1 MRETS
6 FRFKIITAG
15 DGGVGKTTLLRRYI
29 DGSFSFDSKMTVGVD
44 IFLKMIT
51 LDDDIVCSL
60 QLWDLGGQEMFRI
73 MLDSFASGADGAFLM
88 YDLTNHSSF
97 DNLLEWLAIAR
108 KEDKNRPIL
117 LLGAKSDLKDS
128 IVVDDEVALEFVKKY
143 NLNGFY
149 KTSSKT
155 NYNVSEAFED
165 LTTIIL
171 NYKGLIAESKSV
183 ET

>member
-1 MRETS
+1 METS
-6 FRFKIITAG
+6 FKFKIITTG

-44 IFLKMIT
+44 IFHKMIT

-73 MLDSFASGADGAFLM
+73 MLDSFASGADAGFLM

-108 KEDKNRPIL
+108 KDDKNRPLL

-128 IVVDDEVALEFVKKY
+128 IEVDDEEALEFVKKY

-149 KTSSKT
+149 PVSSKT
-155 NYNVSEAFED
+155 GHNVDEVFK
-165 LTTIIL
+165 TMTKTIL
-171 NYKGLIAESKSV
+171 DYKEISPVDQSV
-183 ET
+183 KL